1 MHAKDSE
8 LPRHTRPSVLAA
20 DQPLVVPMLL
30 RISDLKL
37 RGIVVLVVSKT
48 KGITLVFKNDPLE
61 SIVVSSTFDS
71 VTSVRNFLQREIEKQ
86 LRNLFQEDLPIMIHN
101 LSQRHI
107 QNEQEKQRKKQQ
119 QEWKRERKTRSV
131 YSDPGLQ
138 ARPFS
143 PITPPSTLPLDIL
156 SMPDLSSSPTTTD
169 MQSSFFD
176 SLSQGQ
182 TQPSFYGSFSD
193 LYYSHSTKYPPSLSS
208 NAYSGS
214 NMPIT
219 DANLSALNEL
229 YSSRFAALKSP
240 VVPTGAF
247 SDDDLEDDED
257 DDDDYL
263 SNPTTSSINS
273 TIYYADEDAPWY
285 VTEGPELPV
294 HDQNEE
300 EHLSMV
306 EDITV
311 DPTQNKIAAKLA
323 QLACHNHT
331 ISPFAHTIDHFT
343 FRSLPHTV
351 KVESRTRSN
360 KTPKRRIIRLDTKS
374 FTS

>member
-1 MHAKDSE
+1 
-8 LPRHTRPSVLAA
+8 
-20 DQPLVVPMLL
+20 
-30 RISDLKL
+30 
-37 RGIVVLVVSKT
+37 VVSKT